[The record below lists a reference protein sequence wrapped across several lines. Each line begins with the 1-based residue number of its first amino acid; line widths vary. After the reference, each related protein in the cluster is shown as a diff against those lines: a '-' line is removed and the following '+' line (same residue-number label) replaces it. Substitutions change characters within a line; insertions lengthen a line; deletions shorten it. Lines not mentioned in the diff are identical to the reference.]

1 MKTIILTEDQIKRVL
16 TTINSENKL
25 INEAEE
31 QDPGMKPIKQF
42 NINNS
47 FKSGQYKL
55 TDTSLIDAAIAE
67 INAIVAKTPN
77 TKYDVVT
84 TSSESKVPNRGVGLK
99 PGDLSLKRGQEV
111 ENYIKSKLGD
121 NVSLKNNNLGIQGPE
136 WDPSKGND
144 NPEYTKYQYTTI
156 TLVISAGQKPTST
169 KDVCNWSY
177 KAPGGQGEPSKNYI
191 TANEVI
197 EGKGNLTI
205 TTGSI
210 PDRMVVV
217 NAQNQIVKDSGYVAT
232 KAHKYTDFKYVPYY
246 VAQLTKLNG
255 TPAVSGKNLITIEA
269 TDYNSLMKQLLV
281 NPEVMPNSSY
291 LQSLGEEVS
300 LGVKIL
306 KKMVESGTTT
316 FVLYSVE
323 NGAAVLPFDVNA
335 GDKKVV
341 VFSPVGQT
349 GYEIKGSC

>member
-1 MKTIILTEDQIKRVL
+1 ML
-16 TTINSENKL
+16 
-25 INEAEE
+25 NE
-31 QDPGMKPIKQF
+31 QTVQNMQMKPIKEF

-47 FKSGQYKL
+47 FKSGQFQL
-55 TDTSLIDAAIAE
+55 TDTSAIDAAISE

-77 TKYDVVT
+77 TKYDVVIS
-84 TSSESKVPNRGVGLK
+84 SSESKVPNRGVGLK
-99 PGDLSLKRGQEV
+99 PGDLSLKRGQEA
-111 ENYIKSKLGD
+111 EKYIKSKLGEK
-121 NVSLKNNNLGIQGPE
+121 VSLKNNNVGIQGPE
-136 WDPSKGND
+136 WDPSKGKD
-144 NPEYTKYQYTTI
+144 NPEYTKYQYITI
-156 TLVISAGQKPTST
+156 SLVVSAGQKPTST

-191 TANEVI
+191 TANEVV

-281 NPEVMPNSSY
+281 NPEVIPNSSY

-300 LGVKIL
+300 LGINAL
-306 KKMVESGTTT
+306 KKMVESGTNT
-316 FVLYSVE
+316 FVLYSIQI
-323 NGAAVLPFDVNA
+323 GASVLPFDVNT

-349 GYEIKGSC
+349 GYEIKGNC

>member
-1 MKTIILTEDQIKRVL
+1 MKTIILTESQVKNVIGKVL
-16 TTINSENKL
+16 SERN
-25 INEAEE
+25 IQPTNVNEP
-31 QDPGMKPIKQF
+31 QMKPIKQF

-84 TSSESKVPNRGVGLK
+84 TSSESKVPNSGVGLK

-111 ENYIKSKLGD
+111 EKYIKSKLGD
-121 NVSLKNNNLGIQGPE
+121 NISLKNNNLGIQGPE
-136 WDPSKGND
+136 WVPSKGKD

-156 TLVISAGQKPTST
+156 SLVISAGQKPTSP

-177 KAPGGQGEPSKNYI
+177 KAPGEQGDPSKNYI
-191 TANEVI
+191 TANEVV

-210 PDRMVVV
+210 PDRMVIV
-217 NAQNQIVKDSGYVAT
+217 NTQNQIVKDSGYVAT

-246 VAQLTKLNG
+246 VAQLTRLNG
-255 TPAVSGKNLITIEA
+255 TPSVSGKNLITIEA
-269 TDYNSLMKQLLV
+269 TNYDSLMRQLLV
-281 NPEVMPNSSY
+281 DPKVIPNSNY
-291 LQSLGEEVS
+291 LYSLGEEVS
-300 LGVKIL
+300 LGVSQL
-306 KKMVESGTTT
+306 KKMVESGTST
-316 FVLYSVE
+316 FVLYSVKI
-323 NGAAVLPFDVNA
+323 GSSTLPFDVNT
-335 GDKKVV
+335 GDNKVM
-341 VFSPVGQT
+341 VFSPIGQT
-349 GYEIKGSC
+349 GYEIKGNC